1 MSLRIISDIHGRYDT
16 YLDLTKGTS
25 HTLQLGDLGYDYNK
39 ISRLDPLKHK
49 FFGGNHDCY
58 DVYHNIPYSLG
69 DYGKVRLNGMKFF
82 FIRGAFSIDW
92 QIRTVFDLAEG
103 KKSWWA
109 NEQLNYQDMSSAL
122 KEYKRTKPSIMFT
135 HSCPRVIAKL
145 IGRDDPLIGYGYNP
159 ETFSTNTQELLQ
171 ECFEYHQP
179 DFWTFGHFHK
189 NWTQS
194 VNGTKFTCLEAEGY
208 IDL

>member
-135 HSCPRVIAKL
+135 HSCPRVIGVASCKWVL
-145 IGRDDPLIGYGYNP
+145 PIFIISLNSFCLDFNVFNILFKDGIKD
-159 ETFSTNTQELLQ
+159 FSTNNKEDT
-171 ECFEYHQP
+171 
-179 DFWTFGHFHK
+179 
-189 NWTQS
+189 
-194 VNGTKFTCLEAEGY
+194 
-208 IDL
+208 